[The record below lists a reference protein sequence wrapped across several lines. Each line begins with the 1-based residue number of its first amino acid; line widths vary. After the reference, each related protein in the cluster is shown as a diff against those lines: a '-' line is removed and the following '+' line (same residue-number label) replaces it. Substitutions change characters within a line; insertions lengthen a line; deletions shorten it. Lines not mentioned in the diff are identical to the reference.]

1 MGKISKWDP
10 IISYH
15 WNGYCGAQAGKEEEK
30 GGGCSRGAQTRYL
43 YHCDDNQHQR
53 WVGGQTVSLH
63 KSHFIKVDV
72 MLILGDPGWVS
83 RARVPMP
90 DAQEYIRWCVFVCL
104 CVCVHRMF
112 IYIVCTL
119 CEHCV

>member
-1 MGKISKWDP
+1 MGCFHISY
-10 IISYH
+10 ILSYH

-30 GGGCSRGAQTRYL
+30 GGGCSRGAQTRSFYD
-43 YHCDDNQHQR
+43 CDDNNQHHM
-53 WVGGQTVSLH
+53 WVGGQTEPLH
-63 KSHFIKVDV
+63 KSQFIKVDV

-90 DAQEYIRWCVFVCL
+90 DAQEYIRWCVYNVCSYH
-104 CVCVHRMF
+104 CV
-112 IYIVCTL
+112 YIVCTL